1 MAGKVLERRRGAGR
15 PPGPRAPLPS
25 VLHSTVG
32 MLEASKR
39 YYYTIRLIYSI
50 DVEYQW
56 TFSLEI
62 SKILIVLLVDPCTVH
77 PQRARN
83 LNLFMILVFEFR
95 VSIFGVWYLFV
106 DNIAVT
112 NTIIRKYYNELFL
125 SRDINSSVFEGIE
138 ISNEVTL
145 SDNFISNA
153 RIYSGGYYGWSAFH
167 VSRQLDATNKLFEQ
181 VILEPLK
188 FYLPLKHTSIRI

>member
-1 MAGKVLERRRGAGR
+1 MNLL
-15 PPGPRAPLPS
+15 PRDFEDINCSTCRS
-25 VLHSTVG
+25 VYSSSA
-32 MLEASKR
+32 ASEK
-39 YYYTIRLIYSI
+39 
-50 DVEYQW
+50 
-56 TFSLEI
+56 
-62 SKILIVLLVDPCTVH
+62 
-77 PQRARN
+77 
-83 LNLFMILVFEFR
+83 FEFVYDFGVRFR

-106 DNIAVT
+106 DNIAAT

-125 SRDINSSVFEGIE
+125 SRDINSSVFEGVE

>member
-83 LNLFMILVFEFR
+83 LNLFMILVFGFEFQYSGYDIYSGLIILLLR
-95 VSIFGVWYLFV
+95 
-106 DNIAVT
+106 
-112 NTIIRKYYNELFL
+112 IIRKYYNELFL
-125 SRDINSSVFEGIE
+125 SRDINSSVFEGVE